1 MLKAG
6 EAAFETTGV
15 TYWWRNQTS
24 QPVRAL
30 VVDIVEESTP

>member
-6 EAAFETTGV
+6 EAVFETTGV
-15 TYWWRNQTS
+15 THWLRNQTS